1 MAKRKKKKAK
11 GLALVEELG
20 LRWVEEDE
28 RIYVE
33 ARNELVDSLEE
44 AGWEPED
51 EENADEEEQEALDS
65 LVPAVMEEGY
75 ARPTR
80 EDVDAVPDEG
90 MDEDEIESFFE
101 DVDRGLDASEVS
113 WRVVFSERAGKA
125 IALVELG
132 GDTFE
137 HEIDGVKTLAEA
149 AKAAHGIALEQAI
162 LIYETV
168 V

>member
-1 MAKRKKKKAK
+1 MAKRKKKLK
-11 GLALVEELG
+11 GRALVEELG
-20 LRWVEEDE
+20 LRWVEEDG

-65 LVPAVMEEGY
+65 LEPAVMEEGD

-80 EDVDAVPDEG
+80 KDVGAEPDEG
-90 MDEDEIESFFE
+90 MDEDEIESFFA

-113 WRVVFSERAGKA
+113 WRVLFSERARKA
-125 IALVELG
+125 IAIVELA

-137 HEIDGVKTLAEA
+137 HELDGVKTLAEA
-149 AKAAHGIALEQAI
+149 AKAAHEMALEQAI

-168 V
+168 VS